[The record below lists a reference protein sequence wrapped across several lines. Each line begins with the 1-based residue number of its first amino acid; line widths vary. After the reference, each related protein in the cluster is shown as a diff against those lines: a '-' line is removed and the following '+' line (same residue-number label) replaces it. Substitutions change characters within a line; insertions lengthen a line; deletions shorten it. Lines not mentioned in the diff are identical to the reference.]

1 MYLPVH
7 FEETRPEVLAAA
19 IRAHSLGLLCRNGP
33 QGLTAD
39 SIPFLL
45 DTGKG
50 PHGLLRAHVARAN
63 PLWRELADG
72 DEVLV
77 VFQGA
82 QHYITPGWY
91 ATKQETGKV
100 VPTWN
105 YVMVQARGRIAIRDE
120 AAFLD
125 QQIRALT
132 ETHEAGRAHAWA
144 VDDAPEAFIQQ
155 QMRAIVG
162 IEVAITQL
170 TGKWKVSQN
179 RPVADRAGV
188 VAGLAAEADP
198 DAEAMRV
205 EVAAHLPKV

>member
-7 FEETRPEVLAAA
+7 FEEARPEVLAAA
-19 IRAHSLGLLCRNGP
+19 MRAHPLGLLCRNGP
-33 QGLTAD
+33 QGLAAD

-45 DTGKG
+45 DTTIE
-50 PHGLLRAHVARAN
+50 PHGTLRAHVARAN

-77 VFQGA
+77 VFQGP

-91 ATKQETGKV
+91 ETKRETGKV

-105 YVMVQARGRIAIRDE
+105 YVMVQARGRIVIHDE
-120 AAFLD
+120 MAFID
-125 QQIRALT
+125 RQVRALT
-132 ETHEAGRAHAWA
+132 ETHEAGRARAWA
-144 VDDAPEAFIQQ
+144 VDDAPDAFIQQ

-162 IEVAITQL
+162 IEIAITQL

-188 VAGLAAEADP
+188 VAGLATERDADAAP
-198 DAEAMRV
+198 MQA
-205 EVAAHLPKV
+205 EVAAFLPRD

>member
-7 FEETRPEVLAAA
+7 FEETRPDVLAAA

-45 DTGKG
+45 DTTRE
-50 PHGLLRAHVARAN
+50 PHGALRAHVARAN

-77 VFQGA
+77 VFQGP
-82 QHYITPGWY
+82 QHYITPAWY
-91 ATKQETGKV
+91 ETKQETGKV

-105 YVMVQARGRIAIRDE
+105 YVMVQARGRIKIHDE
-120 AAFLD
+120 FGFID
-125 QQIRALT
+125 HQIRALT

-162 IEVAITQL
+162 IEIAITQL

-188 VAGLAAEADP
+188 VAGLSGEADADSEP
-198 DAEAMRV
+198 MRA
-205 EVAAHLPKV
+205 EVAAFLPKD